1 MSDMKYLKVVDAKWK
16 GYTGALGMARFVDGR
31 SETMLPR
38 HIRDRMA
45 AAMNFVEIDADGNEQ
60 PAGAAHRMIREY
72 AERAAPVSQLSRQ
85 SEGEKNAEIA
95 AAQVALAKI
104 PAVLTRAELEAIA
117 EKQGIKGLREIGKK
131 WNVKHR
137 AIPTL
142 IEMILDAQ
150 EKAVAKTRKPEA
162 PAEPVAEPAD
172 PGEDDVMAQIAAE
185 KAARDAEILAAEQRQ
200 AAEAAEF
207 LAAEKAKE
215 EAIKDAAASGDLA
228 AAVSTDETPQE

>member
-1 MSDMKYLKVVDAKWK
+1 MSDMKYLKVADGKWK
-16 GYTGALGMARFVDGR
+16 GYTGALGMVQFVDGR

-45 AAMNFVEIDADGNEQ
+45 AAMPFIEIDADGSEQ

-72 AERAAPVSQLSRQ
+72 AERAAPLTTLSRQ

-95 AAQVALAKI
+95 ESQIKLAKV
-104 PAVLTRAELEAIA
+104 PAVLTRAELEEIA
-117 EKQGIKGLREIGKK
+117 SKGGIKAVREVGKK

-150 EKAVAKTRKPEA
+150 EKAVAKTKPA
-162 PAEPVAEPAD
+162 TPAAEPEPEPDEAVTIE
-172 PGEDDVMAQIAAE
+172 PTVEESAV
-185 KAARDAEILAAEQRQ
+185 Q
-200 AAEAAEF
+200 A
-207 LAAEKAKE
+207 
-215 EAIKDAAASGDLA
+215 AAASGDLGA
-228 AAVSTDETPQE
+228 ALSSDDTPQE

>member
-1 MSDMKYLKVVDAKWK
+1 MSDELKYLKVSGDKWK
-16 GYTGALGMARFVDGR
+16 GYTGVLGMVRFVDGV
-31 SETMLPR
+31 STEKLPR
-38 HIRDRMA
+38 WQRDKMA

-60 PAGAAHRMIREY
+60 PAGAAYRMIREY

-95 AAQVALAKI
+95 AAQVALAKV

-162 PAEPVAEPAD
+162 PAEPVAE
-172 PGEDDVMAQIAAE
+172 
-185 KAARDAEILAAEQRQ
+185 QRQ

-228 AAVSTDETPQE
+228 AAVSTEETPQE